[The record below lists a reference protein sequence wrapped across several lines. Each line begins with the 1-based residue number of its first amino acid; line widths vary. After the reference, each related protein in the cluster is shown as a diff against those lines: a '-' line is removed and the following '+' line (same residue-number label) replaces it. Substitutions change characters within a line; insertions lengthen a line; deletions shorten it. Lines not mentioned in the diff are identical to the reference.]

1 MKKVLFIVGSERKDS
16 FNRQLADY
24 AASVLEGKTEVSFL
38 EYGDLPF
45 INQDSEYPASDIV
58 NRIRDDI
65 DAADGV
71 WIVSPEYNGSYP
83 GLLKNLLDWVSRP
96 LAENDWSS
104 GSTIGGKKVTIS
116 GAAGNSAAAG
126 VLGKLEELL
135 IAIRSDLMDT
145 YKTGIVLD
153 SDAFMTN
160 ILILSE
166 DDKLKI
172 TKQAEA
178 FIEFMG

>member
-24 AASVLEGKTEVSFL
+24 AASVLEGKTEVLFL
-38 EYGDLPF
+38 EYEDLPF
-45 INQDSEYPASDIV
+45 INQDSEYPASEIV
-58 NRIRDDI
+58 SRIRSDI

-116 GAAGNSAAAG
+116 GAAAG

-160 ILILSE
+160 ILTLSE
-166 DDKLKI
+166 DDKVKI